1 MNFKILHVV
10 IVLVAMALN
19 LPCLAIAENAN
30 DGKRYTISGNL
41 SDKSNGEQLIGATVY
56 VQELKTGTTSNIYGF
71 YSLSLNPGTY
81 NLVYSYLGYEPVEQK
96 VELQKNL
103 TINIE
108 LSLKTEQLKT
118 VEITGE
124 RKGESV
130 RRPEMSVVKM
140 DVKTINR
147 IPALM
152 GEVDIIRALQLLP
165 GVKMTSEGSTGFSVR
180 GGAQDQNLILLDEAP
195 VYNASHLLGFFSIFN
210 NDALKD
216 VKIYKGDIPA
226 AYGGRLA
233 SLLDIRMKDG
243 NAKKFSGTGG
253 IGTISSRLT
262 LEGPLVTDNTTFIVA
277 GRRTYVDVF
286 LPLSS
291 EENVRNNTLYFY
303 DFNAKV
309 SHRFND
315 NNRLFISGYL
325 GRDVFENKF
334 AYMDFGN
341 QTLTARWNHLFSKKL
356 FSNFTFIYS
365 KYDYALGSPEGKANS
380 FIWKS
385 KMKDLNL
392 KADFNLFANPNNT
405 VKFGIQTTYHT
416 FDPGAAKGTG
426 SSSVFNELIMPLQ
439 YSLESGAYI
448 SNEQKISELLTLK
461 YGLRLSVFSNVGPAT
476 NYIYDANYNVTD
488 STVNNGGS
496 FYHTYINPEP
506 RLALNYQLNEVS
518 SVKASCSRT
527 AQYIQL
533 AQNSTAGTPLDI
545 WFASSPN
552 VKPQLADQVAIGYA
566 RNLRHNT
573 IEASVEAYYKKMQN
587 SIDFQDQA
595 ELLFNEFLEGEIRRG
610 KAWSYGIELL
620 IRKTEGRLT
629 GWIGYTYSAA
639 RRQIDGINDGNAY
652 RAPYDK
658 PHDISVVLNYEISKR
673 NTISANWVY
682 STGNPVTF
690 PTGRAQVGNNIIPI
704 YSDRNAYRMPDYH
717 RLDISY
723 ILRPKE
729 RTGRKFNWELNF
741 SVYNAY
747 GRKNAWTINFVQDE
761 QNPDVTYA
769 EKTYL
774 FSMIPAITF
783 NFDF

>member
-1 MNFKILHVV
+1 MKFLYSLIALS
-10 IVLVAMALN
+10 VLL
-19 LPCLAIAENAN
+19 ISTSIFAE
-30 DGKRYTISGNL
+30 KVSIEPRFTISGNITDAL
-41 SDKSNGEQLIGATVY
+41 NGEQLIGATVF
-56 VQELKTGTTSNIYGF
+56 VKETSAGTTSNVYGF
-71 YSLSLNPGTY
+71 YSLSLPPGKYT
-81 NLVYSYLGYEPVEQK
+81 LQYSYIGYKTQEQTID
-96 VELQKNL
+96 LQKNL
-103 TINIE
+103 TLNT
-108 LSLKTEQLKT
+108 SLATKAEQLNT

-130 RRPEMSVVKM
+130 RKPEMSVVKM
-140 DVKTINR
+140 DVKTISR

-152 GEVDIIRALQLLP
+152 GEVVIIRALQLLP

-226 AYGGRLA
+226 ANGGRLS

-243 NAKKFSGTGG
+243 NNKSFSGKGG

-262 LEGPLVTDNTTFIVA
+262 LEGPLVNENTSFILA
-277 GRRTYVDVF
+277 GRRTYVDMF

-291 EENVRNNTLYFY
+291 DKNVRDNTLYFY

-309 SHRFND
+309 AHRIND
-315 NNRLFISGYL
+315 NNRLFISGYM

-341 QTLTARWNHLFSKKL
+341 QTLTTRWNHLFSSKL

-365 KYDYALGSPEGKANS
+365 KYDYALGSPEEQANA

-385 KMKDLNL
+385 KMRDFNF

-405 VKFGIQTTYHT
+405 VKFGIQSTYHT
-416 FDPGAAKGTG
+416 FNPGSVKSTG
-426 SSSVFNELIMPLQ
+426 ADATFNELIMPLQ
-439 YSLESGAYI
+439 YSLESAVYV
-448 SNEQKISELLTLK
+448 SNEQKIGELLSLK
-461 YGLRLSVFSNVGPAT
+461 YGLRLSMFNNIGEAT
-476 NYIYDANYNVTD
+476 NFIYNNLYQAID
-488 STVNNGGS
+488 STVHGS
-496 FYHTYINPEP
+496 GEFYHTYLNLEP
-506 RLALNYQLNEVS
+506 RLAANYQLNEVS
-518 SVKASCSRT
+518 SIKASYSRT

-545 WFASSPN
+545 WFACSPN
-552 VKPQLADQVAIGYA
+552 VKPQLADQLAIGYA
-566 RNLRHNT
+566 RNLANNT
-573 IEASVEAYYKKMQN
+573 LEASVEAYYKRMQN
-587 SIDFQDQA
+587 AIDFKDQA
-595 ELLFNEFLEGEIRRG
+595 DLLFNEFLEGEIRRG
-610 KAWSYGIELL
+610 KAWSYGVEFLL
-620 IRKTEGRLT
+620 RKTEGKLT
-629 GWIGYTYSAA
+629 GWIGYTYSVA
-639 RRQIDGINDGNAY
+639 RRQVDGINNGNAY

-658 PHDISVVLNYEISKR
+658 PNDISIVVNYEINKR
-673 NTISANWVY
+673 HMISANWVY

-690 PTGRAQVGNNIIPI
+690 PTGRAQIGNYIIPI

-717 RLDISY
+717 RLDVSY
-723 ILRPKE
+723 VLKPKE
-729 RTGRKFNWELNF
+729 KPNRKWDWELNF
-741 SVYNAY
+741 SIYNAY

-761 QNPDVTYA
+761 QNPELTYA

-774 FSMIPAITF
+774 FSIIPAVTF
-783 NFDF
+783 NFEF